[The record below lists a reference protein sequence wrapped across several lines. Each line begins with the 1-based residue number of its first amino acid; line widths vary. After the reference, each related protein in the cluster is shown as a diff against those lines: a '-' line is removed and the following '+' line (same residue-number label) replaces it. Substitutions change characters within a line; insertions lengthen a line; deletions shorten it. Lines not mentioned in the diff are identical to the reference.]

1 MSAPFI
7 VAVDD
12 QVSILKTIEISLA
25 RQGYEVHTFDNPFD
39 ALGALRG
46 GLEPDLIISD
56 VSMPR
61 LDGFAFCNEVR
72 TTQRLRSVPFIFL
85 TALTDRR
92 SMRQGM
98 ALADDYLTKPFSKAE
113 LIDAVQTRLRR
124 VWELRQVEQ
133 EPHGQAGEQGDVAV
147 IALGQPLVER
157 GGVRVDW
164 DSLKAL
170 ELFFYLLEHRT
181 GATVYEIAE
190 LLWPGKSESKAGS
203 SFHTTLYRLRK
214 TLKSVFGGDAV
225 DAANRRYYL
234 SDQLPLDYD
243 AARYRTLAATAKE
256 RQNLSDFASAIG
268 LYGGDFL
275 SGIDSP
281 WVDEVRQAL
290 DTTQQNL
297 LAGAARLAADQNDFQ
312 TATHYYR
319 ALVSHD
325 PFSSAGWRGLIGTWE
340 ARGEPER
347 AAEARRRFRDLF
359 PGE

>member
-1 MSAPFI
+1 MPISCI

-12 QVSILKTIEISLA
+12 QVGILKTIEVSLA
-25 RQGYEVHTFDNPFD
+25 QQGYEVHAFDNPFD
-39 ALGALRG
+39 ALEALRG

-61 LDGFAFCNEVR
+61 LDGFAFCGEVR
-72 TTQRLRSVPFIFL
+72 TTERLRAVPFIFL
-85 TALTDRR
+85 TALSDRR

-113 LIDAVQTRLRR
+113 LIDAVEVRLRR
-124 VWELRQVEQ
+124 VRELRQVEQ
-133 EPHGQAGEQGDVAV
+133 EPRSPDGEPGRVTV
-147 IALGQPLVER
+147 TALGQPLIER
-157 GGVRVDW
+157 DGVRVDW

-170 ELFFYLLEHRT
+170 ELFCYLLEHRT

-190 LLWPGKSESKAGS
+190 LLWPGKSESKASS

-214 TLKSVFGGDAV
+214 ALKTVLGDESVET
-225 DAANRRYYL
+225 ANRRYYL
-234 SDQLPLDYD
+234 SDQIPLDYD
-243 AARYRTLAATAKE
+243 VDRYRSLAATARE
-256 RQNLSDFASAIG
+256 SQNLGDFASAIG

-290 DTTQQNL
+290 DTTQQSL
-297 LAGAARLAADQNDFQ
+297 LTRAARLAAEQGDLQS
-312 TATHYYR
+312 ATHYYR

-325 PFSSAGWRGLIGTWE
+325 PFSSAGWRGLIDSWE

-347 AAEARRRFRDLF
+347 AADARRRFHDLF